1 MKGFIVFLIMLLS
14 CGKIFSQ
21 KDSVVT
27 NIVQP
32 KSITVDV
39 LRHPEDLP
47 YYRVGDE
54 ITISGKTYMIK
65 VTPKDYFITIPP
77 PIITYDTVDVIML
90 VTDTAYHTAFA
101 ALRCVG
107 FGIQMFSTCTK
118 AK

>member
-65 VTPKDYFITIPP
+65 VTPKDYFIKRK
-77 PIITYDTVDVIML
+77 
-90 VTDTAYHTAFA
+90 FQ
-101 ALRCVG
+101 CG
-107 FGIQMFSTCTK
+107 
-118 AK
+118 